1 MAVKPLTFLAVL
13 LGLAAASARAQAQ
26 EPAGMQS
33 LASVRSAAEQAL
45 RRQIDP
51 ALRDVELTAATL
63 DARLRLAAC
72 ASPLQTVAQP
82 PRGTQAR
89 VAVRVA
95 CASGSTWSVNVPV
108 EIHREHTVL
117 VLRRAVSRGETL
129 GAADVSV
136 QTRKLN
142 GLASPYVARVEDLQG
157 RPARRLMPEG
167 TAVAADALS
176 PALLI
181 HRGQSVTLKAAVGGI
196 EVRAQGRA
204 LADATVHQRLRVQ
217 NLESLKVV
225 EGVAE
230 SDSVVRVNP

>member
-1 MAVKPLTFLAVL
+1 MAVKPLTFFAVL
-13 LGLAAASARAQAQ
+13 IGLAAASARAPGQ
-26 EPAGMQS
+26 ELAGLQS

-51 ALRDVELTAATL
+51 ALRDVDLTAAAL
-63 DARLRLAAC
+63 DSRLRLAAC

-117 VLRRAVSRGETL
+117 VLRRAVARGESL

-136 QTRKLN
+136 QKRRLQ

-167 TAVAADALS
+167 AAITADALA

-181 HRGQSVTLKAAVGGI
+181 HRGQSVTLMAAAGGI
-196 EVRAQGRA
+196 EVRAPGRA
-204 LADATVHQRLRVQ
+204 LADATAHQRLRVQ

-230 SDSVVRVNP
+230 TNSVVRVNP